1 MVLLVTSVPLNLPW
15 TIEPK
20 GIFVG
25 SPSLETQCIQQLARE
40 SQPLSFEVLTSTRR
54 SLKTV
59 IASL

>member
-15 TIEPK
+15 TIEPQ

-40 SQPLSFEVLTSTRR
+40 SRPLSFEVLISTRR
-54 SLKTV
+54 SLKTM